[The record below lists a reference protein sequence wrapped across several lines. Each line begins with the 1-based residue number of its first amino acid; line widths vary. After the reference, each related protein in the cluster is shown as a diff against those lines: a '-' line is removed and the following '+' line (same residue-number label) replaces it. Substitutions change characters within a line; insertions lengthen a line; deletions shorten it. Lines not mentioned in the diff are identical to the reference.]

1 MFSTLVEARV
11 VRIRSCFCASIWTD
25 VADPLLSC
33 ALTPVCVIVLTRSPA
48 PVVAEVL
55 LAERPVC
62 VLVGFVVSAPVV
74 LGSVLSAS
82 VLLASVLL
90 ASVLLASV
98 FLVSVLLGSDLP
110 VAAERPVCVAELPDC
125 LPFSAALRWVSC
137 FWLELSADLG
147 CCAPLSLARW
157 WVGAL
162 LSLAA
167 PRSLFAPLSLAAP

>member
-33 ALTPVCVIVLTRSPA
+33 ALTPVCVVVLTRSPA
-48 PVVAEVL
+48 PVLAEVL

-62 VLVGFVVSAPVV
+62 VLVEFVVSAPVV
-74 LGSVLSAS
+74 LGSVLPGS
-82 VLLASVLL
+82 VLLASVLF
-90 ASVLLASV
+90 ASV

-137 FWLELSADLG
+137 FLLELSADLG

>member
-33 ALTPVCVIVLTRSPA
+33 ALTPVCVVVLTRSPA

-74 LGSVLSAS
+74 LGSVLPG
-82 VLLASVLL
+82 SVLL

-125 LPFSAALRWVSC
+125 LPFSAALRRVSC